1 MDASDQA
8 AILKMMDEEDGVSHR
23 RVRKVTST
31 AAAGNNASGGN
42 PSGKPGSG
50 LPKISSTSSTG
61 STTTVIL
68 RKDPS
73 VRFQNPLLRKNKSES
88 IEESSAERH

>member
-23 RVRKVTST
+23 RVRKVT